1 MVRNMRWA
9 AVAVVLGTASVAAAQ
24 SEGSSESAIDQVDD
38 KMGEKVESV
47 KAGGGAG
54 NFGRA
59 DQLVITGDFD
69 MGLGYRTTDDK
80 FYIELAPSGD
90 YFIQDNISIGAGL
103 VLGTTVG
110 DGPDSTSLGANV
122 SLGYNMPVAETL
134 SFWPKVRTGIIHQDT
149 SSIEGADTTA
159 FQIGLFAPVMFHP
172 ANHFFVGAGP
182 NIDFFLGDGSGVDLG
197 LSTVIGG
204 YF

>member
-9 AVAVVLGTASVAAAQ
+9 AVAVVLGTASLAAAQ
-24 SEGSSESAIDQVDD
+24 SSEEPPINQVDD
-38 KMGEKVESV
+38 KVGEKVDTV

-59 DQLVITGDFD
+59 DQLVITGAFD
-69 MGLGYRTTDDK
+69 MRLGYRTVGEADK
-80 FYIELAPSGD
+80 FYIQLAPSGD

-103 VLGTTVG
+103 TLGTTIG
-110 DGPDSTSLGANV
+110 DGPDDTELGANV

-134 SFWPKVRTGIIHQDT
+134 SFWPKARSGIIHQDT

-159 FQIGLFAPVMFHP
+159 FQIGIYAPVLFHP
-172 ANHFFVGAGP
+172 TNHFFVGAGP
-182 NIDFFLGDGSGVDLG
+182 NVDFFIGDNSGVDLG